1 MAKNIFAILH
11 SFPFFSL
18 LPGETVAEAAAS
30 DADVAGSFC
39 ITSPKESE
47 LNSFNIFFLQ
57 LIFLH
62 AGAVGMLESW
72 RKIESNC
79 HLLSVSISFSFCRT
93 VVA

>member
-18 LPGETVAEAAAS
+18 LPGETVADAAAS

-47 LNSFNIFFLQ
+47 LNSFNIFF
-57 LIFLH
+57 FPTYFS
-62 AGAVGMLESW
+62 ACRCCGYA
-72 RKIESNC
+72 RKLAEN
-79 HLLSVSISFSFCRT
+79 
-93 VVA
+93 